1 MNNLLKK
8 FISVFLAL
16 IMIFQLVPV
25 SVYAAD
31 QSNNATEEVQ
41 SNENT
46 SLKQSLAEI
55 IDETGTIIPNDL
67 KEEIS
72 ENNLYKDLSTDY
84 KDKLSEFLNIPKKN
98 LDQLSK
104 RISNSNDLTAI
115 VLNALNAGISDTT
128 ILELSKNYTVDEC
141 LNLERKFEY
150 LAENV
155 IEKQYID
162 N

>member
-84 KDKLSEFLNIPKKN
+84 KDKLS
-98 LDQLSK
+98 
-104 RISNSNDLTAI
+104 
-115 VLNALNAGISDTT
+115 
-128 ILELSKNYTVDEC
+128 
-141 LNLERKFEY
+141 
-150 LAENV
+150 
-155 IEKQYID
+155 
-162 N
+162 